1 MYWLSIAAILAF
13 YSIIKCKCLDVKY
26 YVCRCTFFVS
36 RRSPYFRVI
45 GLYFLLLPFFTAVS
59 AQEKDSSSFYMGV
72 RSNMLYDALLVPN
85 IGVELYW
92 KQNWS
97 VACNWMYAW
106 WKNDHRHHYWR
117 VYGGDL
123 EVRYWLNKA
132 AEKPLKGHHIGLYGQ
147 MLTYDFEL
155 GGEGVLADKWTYGCG
170 VSYGYSLPVAR
181 RLNIDFTAGVGYL
194 HGLYKKY
201 LPVDNHYVWQSTHKR
216 NCIFPTKV
224 EISLVWLIGNENP
237 TRKRGGRR

>member
-1 MYWLSIAAILAF
+1 M
-13 YSIIKCKCLDVKY
+13 
-26 YVCRCTFFVS
+26 
-36 RRSPYFRVI
+36 
-45 GLYFLLLPFFTAVS
+45 
-59 AQEKDSSSFYMGV
+59 
-72 RSNMLYDALLVPN
+72 
-85 IGVELYW
+85 
-92 KQNWS
+92 
-97 VACNWMYAW
+97 
-106 WKNDHRHHYWR
+106 
-117 VYGGDL
+117 
-123 EVRYWLNKA
+123 NKA
-132 AEKPLKGHHIGLYGQ
+132 AEKPQKGHHIGLYGQ

-216 NCIFPTKV
+216 SCIFPTKV